1 MITGPHATELA
12 AAVRTVAAAHQ
23 AVGAPELPEL
33 DRAWQRL
40 VDVLNHQ
47 ELHDTTRAIEDYVK
61 ESLDAIRQVSA

>member
-40 VDVLNHQ
+40 VHVLDRQ
-47 ELHDTTRAIEDYVK
+47 GPQDTTRAIEDYVR
-61 ESLDAIRQVSA
+61 ESLDAIREVSP